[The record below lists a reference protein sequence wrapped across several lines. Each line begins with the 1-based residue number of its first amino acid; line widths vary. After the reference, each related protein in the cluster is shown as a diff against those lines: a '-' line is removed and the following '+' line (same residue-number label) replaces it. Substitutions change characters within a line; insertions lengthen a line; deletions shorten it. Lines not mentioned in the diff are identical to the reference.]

1 MLETSLL
8 YPRFRVIKVI
18 CFLSRAVPKESTSH
32 PFQMPVLCSDE
43 LWQLEV
49 IRIDQHGKS
58 RRKGFISL
66 KKRNQC
72 SVV

>member
-8 YPRFRVIKVI
+8 YPHFRVIKVI

-32 PFQMPVLCSDE
+32 PFQTPVLCSDE

-49 IRIDQHGKS
+49 IRIDRHGKS